1 MRRRD
6 TVCRAHAAGLTALA
20 ANREPVPHRTALVA
34 HLDRCDR
41 CTTDLQELTLTVV
54 ALRRIGALPDRAS
67 IGASAWPRVRARILR
82 SRASAATL
90 AWRWRTTLAGL
101 AAGTLVV
108 AGLVAPLAVHVPV
121 GGTGGAEPVGYTP
134 RELDMLSYRIEQS
147 YLFDARSI
155 PYSTSNVTWE
165 PHGGFLM
172 RYPDGIQPVGK
183 EVDLRPAGH
192 APIVD

>member
-6 TVCRAHAAGLTALA
+6 AACRGHAAGLTALA

-41 CTTDLQELTLTVV
+41 CTAELQDLTLTVM
-54 ALRRIGALPDRAS
+54 ALRRIGALPNDLS
-67 IGASAWPRVRARILR
+67 VGASAWPRLRARIER
-82 SRASAATL
+82 SRASAAAL
-90 AWRWRTTLAGL
+90 AWRWRATLAGL
-101 AAGTLVV
+101 AASTLVV
-108 AGLVAPLAVHVPV
+108 AAVVAPLAVHVPV
-121 GGTGGAEPVGYTP
+121 GASGAEPVGYTA
-134 RELDMLSYRIEQS
+134 RELDMLGYRIEQS

-155 PYSTSNVTWE
+155 PFSTSTVTWE

-172 RYPDGIQPVGK
+172 RYPDGIEPVGK